1 MSNSVAL
8 SDDRPS
14 APDPEIWE
22 SLKQAIAATPGFTCW
37 RLEQGLTRPLS
48 QDALDEQVRAYLRET
63 LETLAY

>member
-8 SDDRPS
+8 PDDRPS
-14 APDPEIWE
+14 APDPQIWE
-22 SLKQAIAATPGFTCW
+22 SLKSAIAATPGFTCW
-37 RLEQGLTRPLS
+37 RLEKGLTRPLS